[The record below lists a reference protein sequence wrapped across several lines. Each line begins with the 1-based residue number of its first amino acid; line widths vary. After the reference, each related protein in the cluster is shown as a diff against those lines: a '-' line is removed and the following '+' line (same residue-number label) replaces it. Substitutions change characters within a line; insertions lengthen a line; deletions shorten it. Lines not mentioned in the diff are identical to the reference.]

1 MTSEPTSVS
10 SAPAPTGGLAKPA
23 ASQLRSTSILKGARK
38 GKRISRPLLFV
49 IIAAVLAGGAATVY
63 AVNRSMHPAR
73 TDLVLHTVRRER
85 LELNIV
91 ERGSLESAK
100 NEDVVCRVKAGAKN
114 STVSSTIKSVI
125 DDGTNVKKDD
135 LLVELDDS
143 GLTEQL
149 KAEKI
154 VLDNAEAAKV
164 KAEENY
170 NITMSQNESDIKT
183 AEVNLELARI
193 DLEKYQKGDYPQ
205 AIKDVDGRIKVAESD
220 LEQQR
225 DREGWAQRM
234 VKKGYYTISQAQS
247 EQSKLESL
255 EIALR
260 KLQEEKRVLTDNTY
274 GLAKRTITDYSNKV
288 AEAERA
294 LARVKSQAHAK
305 EVQFRADREAAK
317 SVFLQEQDKYED
329 IKVEIKKCIIK
340 SPQDGMVVYF
350 VPEQA
355 RMGGGTQQSIVAQ
368 GEPVREGQK
377 LMQIPDLR
385 KMLVNVRVH
394 EALVSRVHK
403 GQPAVIKLDAF
414 ANRTLTG
421 HVDSVATVAAQTD
434 WMSADVKV
442 YVTKV
447 LIDGEVEG
455 LKPGM
460 SAEVTI
466 AVSDALEN
474 VLTIPVQAVIGGPEL
489 GSKRKCFVITPNGP
503 EQRDILVGVTNER
516 VVEVKDGLVEGDQV
530 VTNPKALVGDSMKT
544 RQNEGKGGGDKQD
557 GEKGGGKG
565 PRGKGGPPP
574 SGGPD
579 GPPAGPAAM
588 GGGPDGALPA
598 PREGGKGRPKAAPG
612 GE

>member
-1 MTSEPTSVS
+1 
-10 SAPAPTGGLAKPA
+10 
-23 ASQLRSTSILKGARK
+23 LRSTSILKGARK

-260 KLQEEKRVLTDNTY
+260 KLQHVRP
-274 GLAKRTITDYSNKV
+274 
-288 AEAERA
+288 
-294 LARVKSQAHAK
+294 
-305 EVQFRADREAAK
+305 READDHR
-317 SVFLQEQDKYED
+317 LQQ
-329 IKVEIKKCIIK
+329 
-340 SPQDGMVVYF
+340 Q
-350 VPEQA
+350 
-355 RMGGGTQQSIVAQ
+355 GG
-368 GEPVREGQK
+368 R
-377 LMQIPDLR
+377 
-385 KMLVNVRVH
+385 
-394 EALVSRVHK
+394 
-403 GQPAVIKLDAF
+403 
-414 ANRTLTG
+414 
-421 HVDSVATVAAQTD
+421 
-434 WMSADVKV
+434 
-442 YVTKV
+442 
-447 LIDGEVEG
+447 
-455 LKPGM
+455 
-460 SAEVTI
+460 
-466 AVSDALEN
+466 
-474 VLTIPVQAVIGGPEL
+474 GGA
-489 GSKRKCFVITPNGP
+489 GF
-503 EQRDILVGVTNER
+503 
-516 VVEVKDGLVEGDQV
+516 
-530 VTNPKALVGDSMKT
+530 
-544 RQNEGKGGGDKQD
+544 
-557 GEKGGGKG
+557 G
-565 PRGKGGPPP
+565 PREEPGPRQG
-574 SGGPD
+574 S
-579 GPPAGPAAM
+579 AV
-588 GGGPDGALPA
+588 
-598 PREGGKGRPKAAPG
+598 PG
-612 GE
+612 